1 MLTLRHWVLVIGG
14 AGLFAGLPLSDAL
27 ACDDDRFPCPIVSET
42 PAQETASPARPPRKK
57 VSQPARQKAHAKA
70 ERSAPRAAAR
80 TTASKPAVQE
90 QAANSIPQKAAEAV
104 PAMVASSL
112 ADQSANEE
120 SQNDSRLAT
129 AATAWPI
136 LRDTDGAGAN
146 SSEANSVDATEAAK
160 ANTVQLVGS
169 NEVNELDQIAIARE
183 SSWNTYL
190 MLVLGAALA
199 AASSIWFLPRLIS
212 PDAGNTSGAASQ
224 RL

>member
-42 PAQETASPARPPRKK
+42 PAQETASPARPRKK

-90 QAANSIPQKAAEAV
+90 QAADSIPQKAAEAV

-112 ADQSANEE
+112 AEQSANEE

-160 ANTVQLVGS
+160 ANTVQLVDS
-169 NEVNELDQIAIARE
+169 NELDQIAIARE

-190 MLVLGAALA
+190 ILVLGAALA

-212 PDAGNTSGAASQ
+212 TDAGNTSGAASQ